1 MQNISLGKQGLIV
14 PAVGLG
20 CMGMSEFY
28 GEHNQKDN
36 LSVLNRSIEL
46 GCTFWDTADMYG
58 PFTNEVLLGK
68 ALAGQRDKITLA
80 TKFGISR
87 NEQGDW
93 LGTSGHPDYVKASC
107 EASLKR
113 LNTDYIDVYYQ
124 HRIDPNVPIEDTVGA
139 MADLVKEG
147 KVRYL
152 GLSEAEPE
160 QIKRAHKIHP
170 ISVIQTEYSLWSRY
184 VETNILPIIR
194 ELGIG
199 FVAYS
204 PMGRGFLSGNIKQR
218 SDLEAGDWR
227 LDNPRF
233 QREAI
238 QKNKALINEIGLISA
253 SKGVSSAQISLAW
266 LLAQGEDVAIIPG
279 TKRVPYLE
287 QNWASM
293 EVKLSTKE
301 LATLT
306 QLSDKYTVVGSRY

>member
-170 ISVIQTEYSLWSRY
+170 ISVIQTEYSLWSRD

>member
-1 MQNISLGKQGLIV
+1 MKNITLGKQGLIV

-36 LSVLNRSIEL
+36 LSVLRRAVEL

-58 PFTNEVLLGK
+58 PFTNEELLGK
-68 ALAGQRDKITLA
+68 ALSGQRDKITLA

-87 NEQGDW
+87 NQQGDW
-93 LGTSGHPDYVKASC
+93 LGVNGHPDYVKSSC

-124 HRIDPNVPIEDTVGA
+124 HRIDPKVPIEDTVGA

-152 GLSEAEPE
+152 GLSEVEPE

-170 ISVIQTEYSLWSRY
+170 ISVLQTEYSLWSRD
-184 VETNILPIIR
+184 VEVNILPTIR

-204 PMGRGFLSGNIKQR
+204 PMGRGFLSGTINQR
-218 SDLEAGDWR
+218 ADLQSGDWR

-233 QREAI
+233 QQEALE
-238 QKNKALINEIGLISA
+238 KNKALINEINVISV

-266 LLAQGEDVAIIPG
+266 LLAQGQDIAMIPG
-279 TKRVPYLE
+279 TKHLPYLE
-287 QNWASM
+287 QNWQSM
-293 EVKLSTKE
+293 
-301 LATLT
+301 AI
-306 QLSDKYTVVGSRY
+306 QLSVEELGTLNELSHKHTVVGTRY

>member
-1 MQNISLGKQGLIV
+1 MKSISLGKHGLIV

-46 GCTFWDTADMYG
+46 GCTFWDTADIYG

-93 LGTSGHPDYVKASC
+93 LGTNGHPDYVKASC

-170 ISVIQTEYSLWSRY
+170 ISVLQTEYSLWSRD
-184 VETNILPIIR
+184 VETNILPITR

-204 PMGRGFLSGNIKQR
+204 PMGRGFLSGSIKQR

-238 QKNKALINEIGLISA
+238 EKNKALINKISLISA

>member
-1 MQNISLGKQGLIV
+1 MKSISLGKHGLIV

-93 LGTSGHPDYVKASC
+93 LGTNGHPDYVKASC

-113 LNTDYIDVYYQ
+113 LNIDYIDVYYQ

-139 MADLVKEG
+139 MTDLVKEG

-170 ISVIQTEYSLWSRY
+170 ISVLQTEYSLWSRD
-184 VETNILPIIR
+184 VETNILPITR

-204 PMGRGFLSGNIKQR
+204 PMGRGFLSGSIKQR

-238 QKNKALINEIGLISA
+238 EKNKALINKIGLISA